1 MNKRMATIA
10 LAAAFSTGIASAQ
23 TTYHAILTGLQEVPA
38 NASTATGMGTVIL
51 NAAQNLITVDENWS
65 GLSAP
70 ATISHIHGPAAPGVN
85 ASPIFTFTGVP
96 SATSGAIPEQSFA
109 ITAAQVSQ
117 LQGGLFYMNVHDG
130 TFPGGEIRGQ
140 LTLVPEPSTW
150 ALFGLGAGGLLCWT
164 RRRAK

>member
-1 MNKRMATIA
+1 M
-10 LAAAFSTGIASAQ
+10 
-23 TTYHAILTGLQEVPA
+23 
-38 NASTATGMGTVIL
+38 
-51 NAAQNLITVDENWS
+51 NAAVLFPFS
-65 GLSAP
+65 
-70 ATISHIHGPAAPGVN
+70 
-85 ASPIFTFTGVP
+85 GVP